1 MSGMK
6 QNEKIIKQRIKYMEK
21 QKIMLKIS
29 ELLMKENLI
38 TADEK
43 LRLVHMIQQG
53 DKV

>member
-43 LRLVHMIQQG
+43 LRLVYMIQQG